1 MTQQLLKM
9 AFASAAIMSMAAC
22 AGTPLADDTSVPPT
36 PASEN
41 RPAGPVRLEAKIDPQ
56 QKTKTAGT
64 VVIEPT
70 AMGDMTVVKYEITGL
85 KKNSKHGFHIHEK
98 GDCGDN
104 GKKAGDHWNPN
115 STKHGDLTAHE
126 RHLGDFGNITTD
138 AKGVAKGE
146 IKVPTFSLEAAKGLA
161 VIVHAK
167 ADDLKSQP
175 SGNAGDRIGCGVLQ

>member
-1 MTQQLLKM
+1 MKTHLLTL
-9 AFASAAIMSMAAC
+9 ALGSAAALSMAAC

-56 QKTKTAGT
+56 MKTKTAGT
-64 VVIEPT
+64 VVLEP
-70 AMGDMTVVKYEITGL
+70 APGDMTLVKYEITGL

-104 GKKAGDHWNPN
+104 GNKAGGHWNPN
-115 STKHGDLTAHE
+115 STKHGDLHAHE
-126 RHLGDFGNITTD
+126 RHLGDFGNISTD

>member
-1 MTQQLLKM
+1 MTLRLLTLSL
-9 AFASAAIMSMAAC
+9 ATASMLTLAAC

-36 PASEN
+36 PAKADE
-41 RPAGPVRLEAKIDPQ
+41 PAGPTRLEATIAPQ
-56 QKTKTAGT
+56 MKSKTSGT
-64 VVIEPT
+64 VTIEPVAGADRT
-70 AMGDMTVVKYEITGL
+70 KVSFEITGL

-104 GKKAGDHWNPN
+104 GKKAGGHWNPN
-115 STKHGDLTAHE
+115 SDKHGGLMDHE
-126 RHLGDFGNITTD
+126 RHLGDFGNITAD

-146 IKVPTFSLEAAKGLA
+146 IEVPTFSLNAAKGLA

-175 SGNAGDRIGCGVLQ
+175 SGDAGDRIGCGVLQ

>member
-1 MTQQLLKM
+1 MKLHLLKIALGSTSILM
-9 AFASAAIMSMAAC
+9 MAAC

-36 PASEN
+36 PSSEN
-41 RPAGPVRLEAKIDPQ
+41 RPTGPVRLEAKIDPQ
-56 QKTKTAGT
+56 LKSRTAGS
-64 VVIEPT
+64 VVLEPN
-70 AMGDMTVVKYEITGL
+70 AAGDMTVVKYEITGL

-104 GKKAGDHWNPN
+104 GNKAGGHWNPN
-115 STKHGDLTAHE
+115 STKHGDLHAHE
-126 RHLGDFGNITTD
+126 RHLGDFGNIQTD

-146 IKVPTFSLEAAKGLA
+146 IQVPTFSLEAAKGLA

-175 SGNAGDRIGCGVLQ
+175 TGNSGDRIGCGVLQ